1 MKLPNLFNK
10 NKFETTTE
18 DKIFLAVLL
27 TDSMVHAALWRI
39 VDDKIVISH
48 RSQIHKYSDEED
60 DQLLKIDQSL
70 QDLGPDSEKT
80 DDVVFGFE
88 PNWVKND
95 GIIENKRQF
104 LKTLTQGLS
113 LNPVGYVVTNEALYE
128 SLLKQKPMLSAVIL
142 YIGDR
147 FVNLNLIRQGRLI
160 YSQSVGRSQDL
171 VADLKEAVAR
181 FFQNAPGSSQFPPN
195 VILASAV
202 ISNKQLKEYQQK
214 IIDQNWAEEL
224 NFIQDPV
231 IRLYSQDKLID
242 VVVSEGG
249 RAVAESKGLVASQE
263 EVVQET
269 KEPSQIDSNQG
280 SQVTSFGVPV
290 KETDVEDYSSIDS
303 KDKEPTKSGYASP
316 RERSINKRK
325 SKIKKVVIGGI
336 IAGVLALVGLGYLF
350 VKQTYSVLITIYP
363 RTQTVAKETQ
373 VILDPNVEQSDAGE
387 LLLKGQEIIQ
397 EVKGNDKKVTTGV
410 KLVGEKAKGSITI
423 FNKTEEEKTFDQG
436 TTLKTDDL
444 EFVLNEETT
453 VPAAESQENE
463 EGDGETKEYGQ
474 TEAKAIASEIG
485 ADSNIQTETEFQ
497 ISDFGTDTYNAKVK
511 SDFSGGS
518 SREIRVVAEQD
529 QSALLNDLKRELIDR
544 AEKKFEEESGHGKY
558 ITATDEIEI
567 VEQEFNAEVGDE
579 VEELELDL
587 TLKLKGLSYTV
598 EDLKPIAQELLSQQV
613 PEGYQLSQDNP
624 EILSQPA
631 QKDGDTSQYMIDLN
645 LSSEAIAQI
654 DRERWQQELVGK
666 ELGQAKA
673 QLNEQTQID
682 QIKIIFK
689 PNLAQTIINQLPRQ
703 VQRVQVEVN
712 QN

>member
-1 MKLPNLFNK
+1 MKLPNLFSQNK
-10 NKFETTTE
+10 SKPTAE
-18 DKIFLAVLL
+18 DKVFLAVLL

-39 VDDKIVISH
+39 VDDRIVISH
-48 RSQIHKYSDEED
+48 RSQIHEYSDEKE

-95 GIIENKRQF
+95 GIIEGKRKF
-104 LKTLTQGLS
+104 LKALSEDLS

-142 YIGDR
+142 YIGKS

-202 ISNKQLKEYQQK
+202 IPSQELKDYQQK
-214 IIDQNWAEEL
+214 LIDQNWAEEL

-231 IRLYSQDKLID
+231 IKLYSQDKLID

-249 RAVAESKGLVASQE
+249 RAVAESKGLVSSQE
-263 EVVQET
+263 EAQEMEEIKT
-269 KEPSQIDSNQG
+269 EYSTQESKA
-280 SQVTSFGVPV
+280 TSFGVPV
-290 KETDVEDYSSIDS
+290 KETDVEDYSPIDS
-303 KDKEPTKSGYASP
+303 QDKKPTQSGHAQARSKSSD
-316 RERSINKRK
+316 KRQ
-325 SKIKKVVIGGI
+325 SKIRKVVIGGI

-350 VKQTYSVLITIYP
+350 VKQTYSVLITIHP
-363 RTQTVAKETQ
+363 QTQTVAKETQ
-373 VILDPNVEQSDAGE
+373 VILDPSVEQSDAGE
-387 LLLKGQEIIQ
+387 LLLKGEEIFQ
-397 EVKGNDKKVTTGV
+397 EVEGNDKKVTTGV
-410 KLVGEKAKGSITI
+410 KLVGEKAEGSITI
-423 FNKTEEEKTFDQG
+423 FNKTEEEKSFDQG
-436 TTLKTDDL
+436 TILKTDDL
-444 EFVLNEETT
+444 EFVLNEEIT
-453 VPAAESQENE
+453 VPAAESKENE
-463 EGDGETKEYGQ
+463 DGDGETKEYGQ
-474 TEAKAIASEIG
+474 TEANITASEIG
-485 ADSNIQTETEFQ
+485 ADSNIKAETELQ
-497 ISDFGTDTYNAKVK
+497 ISDFGIDTYNAKVK

-529 QSALLNDLKRELIDR
+529 QTALLNDLKRELTDQ
-544 AEKKFEEESGHGKY
+544 AEKKFEEESGNGKY

-567 VEQEFNAEVGDE
+567 IEQEFSAEVGDE

-587 TLKLKGLSYTV
+587 SLRLKGLSYTV

-613 PEGYQLSQDNP
+613 PENYQLSQDNP

-631 QKDGDTSQYMIDLN
+631 QKDEDTSQYMIDLN

-666 ELGQAKA
+666 ELGQAQA

-689 PNLAQTIINQLPRQ
+689 PSLAQTIINQLPPQ
-703 VQRVQVEVN
+703 AQRVQVEVK